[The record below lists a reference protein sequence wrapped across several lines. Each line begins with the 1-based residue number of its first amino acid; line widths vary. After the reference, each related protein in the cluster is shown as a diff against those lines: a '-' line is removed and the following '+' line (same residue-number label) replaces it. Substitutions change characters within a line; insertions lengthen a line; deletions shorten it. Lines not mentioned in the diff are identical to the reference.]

1 MYVFFP
7 LPKCIPLTRQHSSRR
22 QLICLMS
29 IWNSAPQLLPSAPR
43 SCVQGKYKPDTKCTA
58 LQPAIRLPPTTEL
71 CTLSGVWRSSVI
83 NTPPSEQAGDGK
95 PMTTCT
101 QMPHTAVES
110 LTSPSTEKLTTLCF
124 APVRLRTWDRYHVCT
139 VFLID
144 VCRAHPET
152 EPTHSGSSASASMHL
167 HSRAVAGPRHNP

>member
-29 IWNSAPQLLPSAPR
+29 IWNSAPQILPSAPR

-152 EPTHSGSSASASMHL
+152 EPTHSGSSASASMRL